1 MADYGKMDDW
11 QLGRRRHQLIQEM
24 GELEEEMNKRRAQ
37 DRHIMK
43 KDEWQWEERSG
54 IGMQVPQRAAP
65 LVNPM
70 LGFNCYNFNAFVAE
84 RPPGS
89 QFGAY
94 HMHGEAIKYYLS
106 GKGVEII
113 GDKRYEVEAG
123 DVGFIPAHV
132 WHGTQNTG
140 SEPLRFLAVV
150 QGTGT
155 PLLKPIVFRIRED
168 LREG

>member
-1 MADYGKMDDW
+1 
-11 QLGRRRHQLIQEM
+11 
-24 GELEEEMNKRRAQ
+24 
-37 DRHIMK
+37 
-43 KDEWQWEERSG
+43 
-54 IGMQVPQRAAP
+54 
-65 LVNPM
+65 
-70 LGFNCYNFNAFVAE
+70 
-84 RPPGS
+84 
-89 QFGAY
+89 
-94 HMHGEAIKYYLS
+94 EAIKYYLS
-106 GKGVEII
+106 GKGAEII

-150 QGTGT
+150 QSTGT